1 MSTFVKASHVPLF
14 DRLCPQDPGL
24 GQARLLET
32 PGLRM
37 SIQRDL
43 QRLLATRNGLTI
55 AQYLADAAT
64 VLDYGVPDL
73 LTLCVHSETD
83 LQQAADVVAH
93 AIGLFE
99 PRLTG
104 VTVRAQRDPRDSGRA
119 RITVSASEVIG
130 RALRRVNF
138 EIALGDQG
146 GLVTLSP

>member
-1 MSTFVKASHVPLF
+1 MHAFSDDPARKLVLGGVVF
-14 DRLCPQDPGL
+14 DGERGL
-24 GQARLLET
+24 VG
-32 PGLRM
+32 
-37 SIQRDL
+37 
-43 QRLLATRNGLTI
+43 
-55 AQYLADAAT
+55 
-64 VLDYGVPDL
+64 
-73 LTLCVHSETD
+73 HSD
-83 LQQAADVVAH
+83 ADVVAH

-104 VTVRAQRDPRDSGRA
+104 VTVRAQRDPRDPGLA